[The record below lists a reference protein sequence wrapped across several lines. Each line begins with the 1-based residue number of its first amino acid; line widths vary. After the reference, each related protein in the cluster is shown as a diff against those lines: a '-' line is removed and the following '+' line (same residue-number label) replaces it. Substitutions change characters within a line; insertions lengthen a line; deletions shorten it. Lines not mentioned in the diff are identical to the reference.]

1 MGLFDGGRTQEDKN
15 LEKIARALDEMR
27 LKEPDGLLHAGC
39 FGVSMIADAASISM
53 VLDGVLEF
61 LQKNGR
67 EIVDVKPS
75 ANSGSG
81 NSLFTVLYK

>member
-1 MGLFDGGRTQEDKN
+1 
-15 LEKIARALDEMR
+15 
-27 LKEPDGLLHAGC
+27 
-39 FGVSMIADAASISM
+39 M

-75 ANSGSG
+75 TNSGSG